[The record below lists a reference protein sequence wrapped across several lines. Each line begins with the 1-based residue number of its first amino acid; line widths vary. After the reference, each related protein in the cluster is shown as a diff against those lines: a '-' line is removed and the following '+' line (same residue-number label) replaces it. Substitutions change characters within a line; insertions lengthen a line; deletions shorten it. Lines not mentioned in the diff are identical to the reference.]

1 MDAPRLWVRLLS
13 GLVPGPEREEWVEEW
28 DGELAAHG
36 GTMAQAWGALPD
48 AWCLRTE
55 GWTME
60 GMLRDVRAAGKAL
73 ARKPFFTALAGVTLA
88 VGIGANTAI
97 YSVVDGVLL
106 DPLPYP
112 ESGALVSVNHTAP
125 GLGVPLVPHSEGSY
139 LHYLERFRT
148 LSSFAVFD
156 EDNVNI
162 LTAGMPEQVGG
173 AVVSHA
179 FFDVLGTA
187 PLLGRGFAVGE
198 DRVGA
203 EPVAVLGYALWQQTF
218 GSDRGVVGR
227 SVEMDGVPRR
237 VVGVMPEGFA
247 FPTAAGV
254 WVPMSIDA
262 VDPDLGSFNVV
273 GIGRLASGS
282 TLTSANEEMQRLLLA
297 FSDAHPDELSRD
309 MLEQAGFRSDM
320 KPLKELYVSDV
331 RQVLWVLLGT
341 VGFVLL
347 IACAN
352 VANLFLVRA
361 EGRQREQALR
371 TALGATRSDMVRH
384 YLAESL
390 TLALGGG
397 VLGLALAYVGVRGL
411 LKLTPVAVPRSS
423 EIGIDASVLLFTL
436 AVSVGAGLIFGL
448 FPIMGYRRP
457 DLSGALKE
465 GGRSSTGGKERHRAR
480 SVLVV
485 AQVAL
490 ALMLLVGSGLMARS
504 FTAMRSVD
512 PGFDVA
518 DRLAFRVSLPSAEYA
533 DAQATRLL
541 HRTLQERLA
550 AIPGVEK
557 VALASA
563 LPLADTK
570 NASPIESEDRPTA
583 EGQIAPLMNIRQ
595 VSPGYFAAMGI
606 TLAEGRELTFDDGGD
621 LTRAV
626 VVSEAVAR
634 TYWPGQSALGRRIRG
649 QGDTL
654 AWEVVGVARDV
665 RFERLDRE
673 PELLAYLPLIYGNPP
688 RVIQTRQLAAVLHVS
703 GDPLAFTAAAREALR
718 EVDPRLPM
726 VDPTTME
733 KIARDAMSATSFT
746 ALLLGIAAGIALLLG
761 TVGIYG
767 VVSYVV
773 SRRTQEIGVRM
784 ALGAPA
790 SQVLREVVA
799 QGMALTGAGVAVG
812 LLGAWGVSRVLA
824 TLLYGV
830 SATDPATYAATA
842 VALTGVA
849 ALASWLPARRAA
861 RVDPVIAL
869 RAE

>member
-1 MDAPRLWVRLLS
+1 
-13 GLVPGPEREEWVEEW
+13 
-28 DGELAAHG
+28 
-36 GTMAQAWGALPD
+36 
-48 AWCLRTE
+48 
-55 GWTME
+55 ME

-73 ARKPFFTALAGVTLA
+73 ARKPFFTALAGITLA

-97 YSVVDGVLL
+97 YSVVDGVLI

-112 ESGALVSVNHTAP
+112 ESGSLVSVNHTAP

-162 LTAGMPEQVGG
+162 LTAGVPEQVGG

-187 PLLGRGFAVGE
+187 PLLGRGFAAGE

-218 GSDRGVVGR
+218 GADRGVVGR
-227 SVEMDGVPRR
+227 SVEMDGVART

-247 FPTAAGV
+247 FPTDAGV
-254 WVPMSIDA
+254 WVPMSIDDA
-262 VDPDLGSFNVV
+262 DPDLGSFNVV
-273 GIGRLASGS
+273 GIGRLAPGA
-282 TLTSANEEMQRLLLA
+282 TLTGANEEMQRLLLA

-309 MLEQAGFRSDM
+309 VLEQAGFRADM
-320 KPLKELYVSDV
+320 KPLKDLYVSDV
-331 RQVLWVLLGT
+331 RQALWVLLGT

-397 VLGLALAYVGVRGL
+397 VLGLALASVGVRGL
-411 LKLTPVAVPRSS
+411 LKLAPVAVPRSS

-436 AVSVGAGLIFGL
+436 AVSVGAGLFFGL
-448 FPIMGYRRP
+448 FPILGHRRA

-465 GGRSSTGGKERHRAR
+465 GGRSSTRGKERHRTR
-480 SVLVV
+480 SALVV

-504 FTAMRSVD
+504 FSAMRSVD

-518 DRLAFRVSLPSAEYA
+518 DRLVFRVSLPSAEYA
-533 DAQATRLL
+533 DAETTRLL
-541 HRTLQERLA
+541 YRTLQERLA

-557 VALASA
+557 AALVSA

-570 NASPIESEDRPTA
+570 NASPIEPEDRPVA
-583 EGQIAPLMNIRQ
+583 EGQIAPLVNVRQ
-595 VSPGYFAAMGI
+595 VGPGYFAAMGI
-606 TLAEGRELTFDDGGD
+606 TLAEGRELTFDEGGD

-634 TYWPGQSALGRRIRG
+634 TFWPGQSALGRRIRG
-649 QGDTL
+649 QGDTQH
-654 AWEVVGVARDV
+654 AWEVVGVVSDV

-673 PELLAYLPLIYGNPP
+673 PGLLVYLPLIYGNPP
-688 RVIQTRQLAAVLHVS
+688 NLIQTRQFAAVLHVS
-703 GDPLAFTAAAREALR
+703 GDPLAFVPAAREALR
-718 EVDPRLPM
+718 EADPRLPM

-733 KIARDAMSATSFT
+733 KVARDAMAATSFT

-784 ALGAPA
+784 ALGAPG

-799 QGMALTGAGVAVG
+799 QGMVLTGAGVAVG

-830 SATDPATYAATA
+830 SPTDPATYAATA
-842 VALTGVA
+842 AALAGVA
-849 ALASWLPARRAA
+849 ALASWIPARRAA
-861 RVDPVIAL
+861 QVDPVVAL